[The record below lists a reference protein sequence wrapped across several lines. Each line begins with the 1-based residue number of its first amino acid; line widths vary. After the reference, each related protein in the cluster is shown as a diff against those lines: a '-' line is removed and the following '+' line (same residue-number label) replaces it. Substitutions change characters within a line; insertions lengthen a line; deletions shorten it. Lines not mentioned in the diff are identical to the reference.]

1 MAVTQK
7 KMVHSVNVRSW
18 SGRVAIE
25 AVAQRHSNKAIQAL
39 VDILQDEDQPAVA
52 RIKAAETILAYGYGR
67 PVDRLA
73 VAQINGD
80 SGQDITRL
88 STRDLIAYAYRLKEP
103 IDTSYQIAD
112 DSQSNQPL
120 TTPGIDFETRDE

>member
-1 MAVTQK
+1 M
-7 KMVHSVNVRSW
+7 
-18 SGRVAIE
+18 
-25 AVAQRHSNKAIQAL
+25 
-39 VDILQDEDQPAVA
+39 A

-80 SGQDITRL
+80 SGQDVTRL